1 MYEILKDESEE
12 TRNNIIINLL
22 MDCIKD
28 QNRYSKRLY
37 TIIIGLLIANI
48 ITISLSLVLV
58 NFNIF

>member
-12 TRNNIIINLL
+12 TKNNIIINLL

>member
-12 TRNNIIINLL
+12 TKNNIIINLL

-48 ITISLSLVLV
+48 ITISLSLILV
-58 NFNIF
+58 NFNLF